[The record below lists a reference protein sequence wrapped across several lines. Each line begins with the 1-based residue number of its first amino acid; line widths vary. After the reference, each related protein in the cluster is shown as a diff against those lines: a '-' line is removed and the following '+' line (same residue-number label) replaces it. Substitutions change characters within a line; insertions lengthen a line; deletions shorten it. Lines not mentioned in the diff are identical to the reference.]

1 MEFYF
6 YDSVYQIDDKVIVTT
21 YDKQIYVGIII
32 NIDEHVDFYH
42 TSPVICLTIKTDEN
56 VVEISDYEIDT
67 ISYVF

>member
-1 MEFYF
+1 M
-6 YDSVYQIDDKVIVTT
+6 TT
-21 YDKQIYVGIII
+21 YDKRIYVGIII